1 MPLRDVSFP
10 LGHMQQWML
19 INSLLYS
26 STFRSNSYLYFG
38 RLCILDHRST
48 DHPGYHMGQKSKD
61 GKSKKLG
68 PLGIIFIIA
77 TVSSILYLPG

>member
-10 LGHMQQWML
+10 
-19 INSLLYS
+19 
-26 STFRSNSYLYFG
+26 
-38 RLCILDHRST
+38 LCILDHRST
-48 DHPGYHMGQKSKD
+48 DHPGYHMGQKGKD
-61 GKSKKLG
+61 GKSKKFG